1 MYSDAAAAGF
11 RYLSS
16 IAEIEDGQLRLP
28 YGWGSDNWQ
37 GLYEFGWA
45 HGLVG
50 TAMTLLRLQQLDV
63 DAVEAEKFLEL
74 TRETLTSI
82 DLPGTPA
89 EPFAEPSTPL
99 DFRFGR
105 ASVLSLACHWAARFP
120 EDLEVQR
127 LCVDLYEHIAAVAVR
142 ENDTAHWPVDAPAF
156 MGGGRAAYTG
166 LFHGAAGIG
175 LALLSAHADLT
186 GRPRYDDLP
195 DDPR

>member
-1 MYSDAAAAGF
+1 
-11 RYLSS
+11 
-16 IAEIEDGQLRLP
+16 
-28 YGWGSDNWQ
+28 
-37 GLYEFGWA
+37 
-45 HGLVG
+45 
-50 TAMTLLRLQQLDV
+50 MTLLRLQQLDI
-63 DAVEAEKFLEL
+63 DATEASTFLQL
-74 TRETLTSI
+74 TRQTLTSI

-105 ASVLSLACHWAARFP
+105 ASVLSLACHWAAQFP
-120 EDLEVQR
+120 DDQEMTR
-127 LCVDLYEHIAAVAVR
+127 LCVAVYGHIAAAAVR

-156 MGGGRAAYTG
+156 MGGGRAAFTG
-166 LFHGAAGIG
+166 VFHGAAGIG